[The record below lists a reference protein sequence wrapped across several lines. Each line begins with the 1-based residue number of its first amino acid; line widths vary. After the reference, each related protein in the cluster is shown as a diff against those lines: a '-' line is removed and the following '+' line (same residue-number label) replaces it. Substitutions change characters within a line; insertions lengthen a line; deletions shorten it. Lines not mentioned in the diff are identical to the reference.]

1 MEVEKSFGKGFPL
14 HQETPENKIHGC
26 HIQGTKMNE
35 ENQNASVTVV
45 GTGENSIQRKACPS
59 QADSE

>member
-1 MEVEKSFGKGFPL
+1 MEVEKSFGKGFPR

-26 HIQGTKMNE
+26 HVQGTKMNE
-35 ENQNASVTVV
+35 ENKNASVIAV
-45 GTGENSIQRKACPS
+45 GTGENSIQWKACLS